1 LINDTAA
8 EGAKLTDRQ
17 AEIEKKVNQR
27 TNENASENAYKD
39 QDNAK
44 KDASKSFVF
53 LDEEPEANSPAD
65 IVGSNMAAVEPV
77 TGWANAAPTEAN
89 ML

>member
-1 LINDTAA
+1 MINDSAS
-8 EGAKLTDRQ
+8 EGYKITVRQ

-39 QDNAK
+39 QDNSK
-44 KDASKSFVF
+44 KAASKSFVF
-53 LDEEPEANSPAD
+53 LGEEPEANSPAD

-77 TGWANAAPTEAN
+77 TGWLNASPTEAN